1 MASTRVIC
9 IGIIAGESA
18 HENHYDSNTR
28 GESSWSM
35 FQLNRAGGLGNV
47 FERQTG
53 LDVRN
58 PKSIPAIADFVAR
71 HIASGKSLY
80 PWRGFHGPRN
90 WDNHWGNIGY
100 SPEHKSFAPPPKR
113 HAPISHRECA
123 LPRWARDRAK
133 HGSPYRSR
141 RTTPDERAFSRR
153 FARMDAPR
161 FRLNDDL
168 MRNIALAILSFA
180 RGFCTRNIG
189 STKPLGAL

>member
-1 MASTRVIC
+1 MS
-9 IGIIAGESA
+9 SA

-71 HIASGKSLY
+71 HIASGKSLS

-90 WDNHWGNIGY
+90 WDNHWGNMGY

-113 HAPISHRECA
+113 HAPIHIENVHYLDGREI
-123 LPRWARDRAK
+123 ARNTVRHIVHDARHPTSAPF
-133 HGSPYRSR
+133 HDGSREWTPPDSGLM
-141 RTTPDERAFSRR
+141 TT
-153 FARMDAPR
+153 
-161 FRLNDDL
+161 
-168 MRNIALAILSFA
+168 
-180 RGFCTRNIG
+180 
-189 STKPLGAL
+189 